1 MKKTLI
7 ALAVVASAVSGM
19 AHAWTNGDFNGSVN
33 IGGSIN
39 ADDFRQKWSW
49 ATGSEIGFSNLL
61 KDLTEGGT
69 KLTITVN
76 GDKPILLGKTT
87 EAFSAPVNGGVGA
100 IPQIAFTD
108 YEGGSVELK
117 NPAGET
123 NKGLAYF
130 VLPMKNA
137 EGTKIG
143 SVKVNASY
151 AGAAGVGGTGSPDG
165 ILKSLYAGEADRI
178 FNGGLPINVGGAEF
192 QNGSDAASR
201 TGLFGSLSA
210 DGMLGQIKNVN
221 ANITSLTSRVGS
233 TTEHMSYTD
242 GTVVSAAYSLGIANG
257 QTIEATFDNAVT
269 ASTQWSAPLTVAV
282 TYN

>member
-69 KLTITVN
+69 KLTITVDGN
-76 GDKPILLGKTT
+76 KPILLGKTN
-87 EAFSAPVNGGVGA
+87 EAFSTSVTGGVGA
-100 IPQIAFTD
+100 IPQIAFTGFD
-108 YEGGSVELK
+108 GSKIVPTFSETGKVVMELPVKTDKNSNKVGKLTVNAMASGVLAVASPDTGTYKKPLYAPNENSIFSGGLTTDTSLAMKAGASSDFTSMMGTLGVNELYQQIIQTMGGSHDLNSDWSPVTSD
-117 NPAGET
+117 NM
-123 NKGLAYF
+123 YY
-130 VLPMKNA
+130 VD
-137 EGTKIG
+137 G
-143 SVKVNASY
+143 SKAAASY
-151 AGAAGVGGTGSPDG
+151 A
-165 ILKSLYAGEADRI
+165 
-178 FNGGLPINVGGAEF
+178 
-192 QNGSDAASR
+192 
-201 TGLFGSLSA
+201 
-210 DGMLGQIKNVN
+210 
-221 ANITSLTSRVGS
+221 
-233 TTEHMSYTD
+233 
-242 GTVVSAAYSLGIANG
+242 LGIASG

-269 ASTQWSAPLTVAV
+269 ASTQWSAPLTIAV